1 MLAIWIFL
9 CSFSLFYS
17 YFKFTA
23 LSVLRAALRWFLS
36 SSEAIPTLSSIISQ
50 PPPSHSH
57 SFALFLGPL
66 RPCLSLAPVKSS
78 HYSWMRGCLSWHSS
92 APTCTGS
99 LTQRPWQL
107 SALSPLTPTPPHQ
120 PTSSASALVSTS
132 SLSPHLI
139 TSNMI
144 EIKLLFPHAAWE
156 SVPISLRNDR
166 FTPPHALYLL
176 SLTAP
181 GLWCEL
187 STSPSPCECCSHNAL
202 LI

>member
-107 SALSPLTPTPPHQ
+107 SALSPLTPTPP
-120 PTSSASALVSTS
+120 PTGLLCIGPRVNQLFVSASDNIKHDRNKTPVFTCCLRIGANQPPKWPSHSPAHSLS
-132 SLSPHLI
+132 SLINSSWSVVQAKHLSF
-139 TSNMI
+139 TLWM
-144 EIKLLFPHAAWE
+144 LL
-156 SVPISLRNDR
+156 
-166 FTPPHALYLL
+166 T
-176 SLTAP
+176 
-181 GLWCEL
+181 
-187 STSPSPCECCSHNAL
+187 
-202 LI
+202 